1 MRWAAVCAAV
11 IAAADD
17 ILYLGAASSD
27 AQFLRVPFVAGFI
40 ALMAICAALSARA
53 SATRWRPLLLGI
65 STAGLLLLGI
75 IGIFSI
81 GLPLLLAGLL
91 ALVGLI
97 ISLSRP
103 GSAPERSGRAA
114 AGMVAGGA
122 LLAVVVLLGGF
133 ILTELALR
141 CPAHGVTG
149 GSGSS
154 LFGGSAYSCDNGKLT
169 ISH

>member
-1 MRWAAVCAAV
+1 MRWAGVGAAI
-11 IAAADD
+11 IAAAVDA
-17 ILYLGAASSD
+17 LYLGVASSD

-65 STAGLLLLGI
+65 AAAGLLLLGV

-81 GLPLLLAGLL
+81 GLPLLAAGVL
-91 ALVGLI
+91 ALLGLI
-97 ISLSRP
+97 NALSRP
-103 GSAPERSGRAA
+103 GSAPSRSGRAA
-114 AGMVAGGA
+114 AGMAAAGA

-133 ILTELALR
+133 IVTELALR
-141 CPAHGVTG
+141 CPAHGVMG

>member
-1 MRWAAVCAAV
+1 MRWTGVGAAI
-11 IAAADD
+11 IAAAVDA
-17 ILYLGAASSD
+17 LYLGVASSD

-65 STAGLLLLGI
+65 SAAGLLLLGV

-81 GLPLLLAGLL
+81 GLPLLVAGLL

-97 ISLSRP
+97 NSLSRE
-103 GSAPERSGRAA
+103 SAPGRSGRAA

-133 ILTELALR
+133 IVSELAIR
-141 CPAHGVTG
+141 CPARGVIG
-149 GSGSS
+149 GSGPS
-154 LFGGSAYSCDNGKLT
+154 LLGGSYAYSCDNGKLT
-169 ISH
+169 ISR

>member
-1 MRWAAVCAAV
+1 MRWAGVGAAI
-11 IAAADD
+11 IAAAVDV
-17 ILYLGAASSD
+17 LYLGVASSD

-65 STAGLLLLGI
+65 STAGLLLLGV

-81 GLPLLLAGLL
+81 GVPLLIAGLL

-97 ISLSRP
+97 NSLSRE
-103 GSAPERSGRAA
+103 SAPGRSGKAA

-122 LLAVVVLLGGF
+122 LLAVVVLLAGF
-133 ILTELALR
+133 IVTEFAIR
-141 CPAHGVTG
+141 CPSNGVIDA
-149 GSGSS
+149 SGSS
-154 LFGGSAYSCDNGKLT
+154 LFGGPAYNCDNGKLT
-169 ISH
+169 ISR